1 MSKRKK
7 ERGKTEDRKRKE
19 GAEEEF
25 PMGDIDCL
33 SLASTRWAYPIAV
46 L

>member
-1 MSKRKK
+1 MKEERQRTEKGKK
-7 ERGKTEDRKRKE
+7 
-19 GAEEEF
+19 AEEEF
-25 PMGDIDCL
+25 PMADIDCL